1 MKTLE
6 VDIPDVAFSTM
17 RMDLKEMAS
26 EMRNAA
32 VVKWYELGR
41 ISQGRGAEIAGVS
54 RARFIDLLSKYGVSP
69 FQYTEQEIEDE
80 LS

>member
-1 MKTLE
+1 MKTLK

-17 RMDLKEMAS
+17 RMDLKEMAG

-32 VVKWYELGR
+32 VVN
-41 ISQGRGAEIAGVS
+41 GVC
-54 RARFIDLLSKYGVSP
+54 P

-80 LS
+80 IY